1 VSAPQAPD
9 PGDRRAAATLMD
21 LTLSALEREAP
32 DSWDTIGACLRGR
45 SVVLALEGWDRFV
58 LTTARGRP
66 VVEAVEVG
74 PAAAVRVDRVA
85 LEALAGGRASMLD
98 LVTDGHA
105 SMSGPSAELAQL
117 SELPAALIE
126 GIMRSPAA
134 QELWD
139 RFLQDTGVNSSGPT

>member
-1 VSAPQAPD
+1 MTAPRAPD
-9 PGDRRAAATLMD
+9 PEDRRAAASLLD

-32 DSWDTIGACLRGR
+32 ESWDTIAACLRGR
-45 SVVLALEGWDRFV
+45 SIVLALEGWDRFV
-58 LTTARGRP
+58 LTTAGGRP
-66 VVEAVEVG
+66 VVQAVEVG

-85 LEALAGGRASMLD
+85 LDALAGGRASILD

-105 SMSGPSAELAQL
+105 SMRGPSAELAQL
-117 SELPAALIE
+117 SQLPAALIE

-139 RFLQDTGVNSSGPT
+139 RFLHDAGVNSSGPT